1 MAQQGLF
8 TEQTSVDDL
17 LAQRNKS
24 ATDLQQTLMNNAAQG
39 ARDPA
44 KAKAVSFLGSA
55 LGRALGDSMSG
66 ADDQLNE
73 RRASLAAQESMQ
85 KDYASSATGTGA
97 EQKALA
103 ERLVQAGF
111 YQEANFVAG
120 KAKTTLVEEAA
131 TLKAEQDQIAADKKL
146 KVQKQNNNRLADR
159 VMSVMPKISE
169 SVRAGDPLAIE
180 AAYEQLKLERNA
192 KEGSDPTAADLNWS
206 RLSTISKTITKRS
219 QLDPSD
225 PTYLSP
231 AKAEE
236 ELRAAKV
243 LFGAG
248 EDSYQ
253 KQMGKEQ
260 AKTMGQLVQTAST
273 KLEQSEPTKRLIQS
287 SLQLLDSGDLYTGA
301 GAPAY
306 LGLQKVL
313 MAIGAPA
320 DVYGAAAGETF
331 RSNAMSF
338 VLKYIAQTKG
348 AISNAEMQKFEAAAM
363 GLGNTELGNRLIL
376 DLASQAVEFEQGES
390 LHMGKWFD
398 AQDGYPTPQAY
409 KAEQQNW
416 RDDNRFTP
424 KTVGEISALAAGV
437 AVVDANGQ
445 VTNGMGQDGNAL
457 DNLVDSRFLEEV
469 RTDAY

>member
-1 MAQQGLF
+1 MAVQGLF
-8 TEQTSVDDL
+8 TQGPSVDDI
-17 LAQRNKS
+17 LAKRNKS
-24 ATDLQQTLMNNAAQG
+24 QFDLQQQLMNQAAQG

-44 KAKAVSFLGSA
+44 KMRAVSLLGSS
-55 LGRALGDSMSG
+55 LGRALGG
-66 ADDQLNE
+66 AMGGQDE
-73 RRASLAAQESMQ
+73 ELAKRQAEIDAQETMQ
-85 KDYASSATGTGA
+85 QDYATSSQGTGDT
-97 EQKALA
+97 QKALA
-103 ERLVQAGF
+103 ERLMKAGF
-111 YQEANFVAG
+111 YQEAAIVSKN
-120 KAKTTLVEEAA
+120 AKTTFEEEAA
-131 TLKAEQDQIAADKKL
+131 ALKLEQEAIAAAAKL
-146 KVQKQNNNRLADR
+146 KVQKENNGRLADKIKEA
-159 VMSVMPKISE
+159 MPLISE
-169 SVRAGDPLAIE
+169 SVRNGDPLAIE
-180 AAYEQLKLERNA
+180 AAYEFIKEQRT
-192 KEGSDPTAADLNWS
+192 KEGSDPTAAEQNWTA
-206 RLSTISKTITKRS
+206 LSTISQTITNRS
-219 QLDPSD
+219 KLDPSD

-236 ELRAAKV
+236 ELRSAKV

-260 AKTMGQLVQTAST
+260 AQTMGQLLTTAST

-287 SLQLLDSGDLYTGA
+287 SLSLLDSGELYTGA
-301 GAPAY
+301 GGAAY
-306 LGLQKVL
+306 VGLQKVL

-320 DVYGAAAGETF
+320 DVYGAAAGEAF

-363 GLGNTELGNRLIL
+363 GLGNTELANRLIL

-390 LHMGKWFD
+390 LHMSKWFD

-424 KTVGEISALAAGV
+424 KTVGEIAALAAGV
-437 AVVDANGQ
+437 AVIDANGQ
-445 VTNGMGQDGNAL
+445 VTNGMGQSGNAL
-457 DNLVDSRFLEEV
+457 DNLVDSRVKSNE
-469 RTDAY
+469 TN

>member
-1 MAQQGLF
+1 MAVQGLF
-8 TEQTSVDDL
+8 TQGPSVDDI
-17 LAQRNKS
+17 LAKRNKS
-24 ATDLQQTLMNNAAQG
+24 QFDLQQQLMNQAAQG

-44 KAKAVSFLGSA
+44 KMRAVSLLGSS
-55 LGRALGDSMSG
+55 LGRALGG
-66 ADDQLNE
+66 AMGGQDE
-73 RRASLAAQESMQ
+73 ELAKRQAEIDAQETMQ
-85 KDYASSATGTGA
+85 QDYATSSQGTGDT
-97 EQKALA
+97 QKALA
-103 ERLVQAGF
+103 ERLMKAGF
-111 YQEANFVAG
+111 YQEAAIVSKN
-120 KAKTTLVEEAA
+120 AKTTFAEEAEA
-131 TLKAEQDQIAADKKL
+131 LKLEQDEIAAAAKL

-159 VMSVMPKISE
+159 VMSVMPKIAE

-192 KEGSDPTAADLNWS
+192 KEGSDPTAAEQNWTA
-206 RLSTISKTITKRS
+206 LSTISQTITNRS

-260 AKTMGQLVQTAST
+260 AQTMGQLLKTAST

-287 SLQLLDSGDLYTGA
+287 SLSLLDSGELYTGA
-301 GAPAY
+301 GSPAY

-331 RSNAMSF
+331 RSNAMNF

-409 KAEQQNW
+409 KAERQNW
-416 RDDNRFTP
+416 RDDNRFKP
-424 KTVGEISALAAGV
+424 KTVGEIAALAAGV
-437 AVVDANGQ
+437 AVVDADGQ
-445 VTNGMGQDGNAL
+445 VTNSMGQGGNAL
-457 DNLVDSRFLEEV
+457 DKLVDKRV
-469 RTDAY
+469 R

>member
-1 MAQQGLF
+1 MAYQGLF
-8 TEQTSVDDL
+8 TQGPSVDDL
-17 LAQRNKS
+17 LEQRNKR
-24 ATDLQQTLMNNAAQG
+24 ATDLQRQLMTQAGNR

-44 KAKAVSFLGSA
+44 KAQAISFLGST
-55 LGRALGDSMSG
+55 LGRALGNASG
-66 ADDQLNE
+66 GGDEQMEQREATIE
-73 RRASLAAQESMQ
+73 AQKAMQ
-85 KDYASSATGTGA
+85 QDFATSSQGTGE

-103 ERLVQAGF
+103 ERLFKANF
-111 YQEANFVAG
+111 YQEASLVA
-120 KAKTTLVEEAA
+120 KNAKSTLAEEAA
-131 TLKAEQDQIAADKKL
+131 AIKLEQDELAKADKLKL
-146 KVQKQNNNRLADR
+146 QQKSNNRLADR
-159 VMSVMPKISE
+159 VMKVMPKIAE
-169 SVRAGDPLAIE
+169 SVREGDPLAIE

-192 KEGSDPTAADLNWS
+192 KGSDPTAAEQNWTA
-206 RLSTISKTITKRS
+206 LSTLSKTITNRS

-260 AKTMGQLVQTAST
+260 AQTMGQLLTTAAT

-287 SLQLLDSGDLYTGA
+287 SLQLIDSGDLYTGA
-301 GAPAY
+301 GGQAY

-409 KAEQQNW
+409 KAEQQVW
-416 RDDNRFTP
+416 RDANRFIP
-424 KTVGEISALAAGV
+424 KTVEEIAAEAAGV
-437 AVVDANGQ
+437 AVVDASGQ
-445 VTNGMGQDGNAL
+445 VTNGMPEGGNAL
-457 DNLVDSRFLEEV
+457 QKLIDPRVRNL
-469 RTDAY
+469 

>member
-1 MAQQGLF
+1 MAYQGLF
-8 TEQTSVDDL
+8 TQGPSVDDL
-17 LAQRNKS
+17 LEQRNKR
-24 ATDLQQTLMNNAAQG
+24 ATDLQRQLMANAG
-39 ARDPA
+39 NRARDPA
-44 KAKAVSFLGSA
+44 KAQAISFLGST
-55 LGRALGDSMSG
+55 LGRALGNTSGG
-66 ADDQLNE
+66 ADAEMEKLEARNE
-73 RRASLAAQESMQ
+73 QQKAMQ
-85 KDYASSATGTGA
+85 QDFATSSQGTGE

-103 ERLVQAGF
+103 ERLFKANF
-111 YQEANFVAG
+111 YQEASLVAKNA
-120 KAKTTLVEEAA
+120 KATLAEEAA
-131 TLKAEQDQIAADKKL
+131 AIKLEQDEIAAENKL
-146 KVQKQNNNRLADR
+146 KIQKKSNKRLADR
-159 VMSVMPKISE
+159 VRKLMPKIAE
-169 SVRAGDPLAIE
+169 SVEAGDPLAIE
-180 AAYEQLKLERNA
+180 AAYEQLKLERNN
-192 KEGSDPTAADLNWS
+192 KGSDPTAAEQNWT
-206 RLSTISKTITKRS
+206 RLSEISQTITNRS

-236 ELRAAKV
+236 ELRSAKV

-260 AKTMGQLVQTAST
+260 ANTMGQLLTTAAT

-287 SLQLLDSGDLYTGA
+287 SLQLLNSGDLYTGA
-301 GAPAY
+301 GSQAY

-338 VLKYIAQTKG
+338 VLKYISQTKG

-409 KAEQQNW
+409 KAEQQVW
-416 RDDNRFTP
+416 RDANRFTP
-424 KTVGEISALAAGV
+424 KTVEEIAALAAGV
-437 AVVDANGQ
+437 AVVDADGQ
-445 VTNGMGQDGNAL
+445 VTNGMPQEGNAL
-457 DNLVDSRFLEEV
+457 LQLYVDPRFAAQAE
-469 RTDAY
+469 D

>member
-1 MAQQGLF
+1 MAYQGLF
-8 TEQTSVDDL
+8 TQGPSVDDL
-17 LAQRNKS
+17 LEQRNKR
-24 ATDLQQTLMNNAAQG
+24 ATDLQRQLMANAG
-39 ARDPA
+39 NRARDPA
-44 KAKAVSFLGSA
+44 KAQAISFLGST
-55 LGRALGDSMSG
+55 LGRALGNTSGG
-66 ADDQLNE
+66 ADAEMEKLEARNE
-73 RRASLAAQESMQ
+73 QQKAMQ
-85 KDYASSATGTGA
+85 QDFATSSQGTGE

-103 ERLVQAGF
+103 ERLFKANF
-111 YQEANFVAG
+111 YQEASLVAKNA
-120 KAKTTLVEEAA
+120 KATLAEEAA
-131 TLKAEQDQIAADKKL
+131 AIKLEQDELAKADKLKL
-146 KVQKQNNNRLADR
+146 QQKSNNRLADR
-159 VMSVMPKISE
+159 VMKVMPKIAE
-169 SVRAGDPLAIE
+169 SVREGDPLAIE

-192 KEGSDPTAADLNWS
+192 KEGSDPTAADLNWT
-206 RLSTISKTITKRS
+206 RLSSISQTITNRS
-219 QLDPSD
+219 KLDPSD

-236 ELRAAKV
+236 ELRSAKV

-260 AKTMGQLVQTAST
+260 AKTMGQLLTTAAT

-287 SLQLLDSGDLYTGA
+287 SLQLLNSGDLYTGA
-301 GAPAY
+301 GSQAY

-390 LHMGKWFD
+390 LHMSKWFD

-409 KAEQQNW
+409 KAEQQVW
-416 RDDNRFTP
+416 RDANRFTP
-424 KTVGEISALAAGV
+424 KTVEEIAAEAAGV
-437 AVVDANGQ
+437 AVVDASGQ
-445 VTNGMGQDGNAL
+445 VTNGMPEGGNAL
-457 DNLVDSRFLEEV
+457 QKLIDPRVRNL
-469 RTDAY
+469 

>member
-1 MAQQGLF
+1 MAYQGLF
-8 TEQTSVDDL
+8 TQGPSVDDL
-17 LAQRNKS
+17 LEQRNKR
-24 ATDLQQTLMNNAAQG
+24 ATDLQRQLMTQAGNR

-44 KAKAVSFLGSA
+44 KAQAISFLGST
-55 LGRALGDSMSG
+55 LGRALGNASG
-66 ADDQLNE
+66 GGDEQMEQREATIE
-73 RRASLAAQESMQ
+73 AQKAMQ
-85 KDYASSATGTGA
+85 QDFATSSQGTGE

-103 ERLVQAGF
+103 ERLFKANF
-111 YQEANFVAG
+111 YQEASLVA
-120 KAKTTLVEEAA
+120 KNAKSTLAEEAA
-131 TLKAEQDQIAADKKL
+131 AIKLEQDELAKADKLKL
-146 KVQKQNNNRLADR
+146 QQKSNNRLADR
-159 VMSVMPKISE
+159 VMKVMPKIAE
-169 SVRAGDPLAIE
+169 SVREGDPLAIE

-192 KEGSDPTAADLNWS
+192 KGSDPTAAEQNWTA
-206 RLSTISKTITKRS
+206 LSTISKTITNRS

-260 AKTMGQLVQTAST
+260 ANTMGQLLSTAAT

-301 GAPAY
+301 GSQAY

-409 KAEQQNW
+409 KAEQQVW
-416 RDDNRFTP
+416 RDANRFTP
-424 KTVGEISALAAGV
+424 KTVGEISALAANV
-437 AVVDANGQ
+437 AVVDASGQ
-445 VTNGMGQDGNAL
+445 VTNGMGQSGNAL
-457 DNLVDSRFLEEV
+457 QKLIDPRVK
-469 RTDAY
+469 

>member
-1 MAQQGLF
+1 MAMQGLF
-8 TEQTSVDDL
+8 TQGPSVQDI
-17 LAQRNKS
+17 LAKRNKS
-24 ATDLQQTLMNNAAQG
+24 QFDLQQQLMQQASQG
-39 ARDPA
+39 AREPA
-44 KAKAVSFLGSA
+44 KMRAVSLLGSS
-55 LGRALGDSMSG
+55 LGRALGG
-66 ADDQLNE
+66 AMGGQDEELE
-73 RRASLAAQESMQ
+73 KREAEIAAQESMQ
-85 KDYASSATGTGA
+85 KDYAASAQGTGA

-103 ERLVQAGF
+103 ERLIKAGF
-111 YQEANFVAG
+111 YQEANLVAG
-120 KAKTTLVEEAA
+120 NAKTTLVEEAEA
-131 TLKAEQDQIAADKKL
+131 LKAEQDQIAATKKL

-159 VMSVMPKISE
+159 VMSVMPKIAE

-192 KEGSDPTAADLNWS
+192 KEGSDPTAAEQNWTS
-206 RLSTISKTITKRS
+206 LSEISKTITNRS
-219 QLDPSD
+219 QLEPSD

-260 AKTMGQLVQTAST
+260 AQTMGKLLTTAST

-287 SLQLLDSGDLYTGA
+287 SLQLLDSGDLYTGTGSA
-301 GAPAY
+301 GY
-306 LGLQKVL
+306 YGLQKVL

-320 DVYGAAAGETF
+320 DVYGAAASESF

-390 LHMGKWFD
+390 LHMSKWFD

-424 KTVGEISALAAGV
+424 KTVGEIAALAAGV

-457 DNLVDSRFLEEV
+457 ENLVDSRFTE
-469 RTDAY
+469 

>member
-1 MAQQGLF
+1 MAYQGLF
-8 TEQTSVDDL
+8 TQGPSVDDL
-17 LAQRNKS
+17 LEQRNKR
-24 ATDLQQTLMNNAAQG
+24 ATDLQRQLMTQAGNR

-44 KAKAVSFLGSA
+44 KAQAISFLGST
-55 LGRALGDSMSG
+55 LGRALGNASG
-66 ADDQLNE
+66 GGDEQMEQREATIE
-73 RRASLAAQESMQ
+73 AQKAMQ
-85 KDYASSATGTGA
+85 QDFATSSQGTGE

-103 ERLVQAGF
+103 ERLFKANF
-111 YQEANFVAG
+111 YQEASLVA
-120 KAKTTLVEEAA
+120 KNAKSTLAEEAA
-131 TLKAEQDQIAADKKL
+131 AIKLEQDELAKADKLKL
-146 KVQKQNNNRLADR
+146 QQKSNNRLADR
-159 VMSVMPKISE
+159 VMKVMPKIAE
-169 SVRAGDPLAIE
+169 SVREGDPLAIE

-192 KEGSDPTAADLNWS
+192 KGSDPTAAEQNWTA
-206 RLSTISKTITKRS
+206 LSTLSKTITNRS

-260 AKTMGQLVQTAST
+260 AKTMGQLLTTAST

-287 SLQLLDSGDLYTGA
+287 SLQLIDSGDLYTGA
-301 GAPAY
+301 GGQAY

-320 DVYGAAAGETF
+320 DVYGAAAGESF

-409 KAEQQNW
+409 KAEQQVW
-416 RDDNRFTP
+416 RDANRFIP
-424 KTVGEISALAAGV
+424 KTVEEIAAEAAGV
-437 AVVDANGQ
+437 AVVDASGQ
-445 VTNGMGQDGNAL
+445 VTNGMPEGGNAL
-457 DNLVDSRFLEEV
+457 QKLIDPRVRNL
-469 RTDAY
+469 

>member
-1 MAQQGLF
+1 MAYQGLF
-8 TEQTSVDDL
+8 TQGPSVDDL
-17 LAQRNKS
+17 LEQRNKR
-24 ATDLQQTLMNNAAQG
+24 ATDLQRQLMTQAGNR

-44 KAKAVSFLGSA
+44 KAQAISFLGST
-55 LGRALGDSMSG
+55 LGRALGNASG
-66 ADDQLNE
+66 GGDEQMEQREATIE
-73 RRASLAAQESMQ
+73 AQKAMQ
-85 KDYASSATGTGA
+85 QDFATSSQGTGE

-103 ERLVQAGF
+103 ERLFKANF
-111 YQEANFVAG
+111 YQEASLVA
-120 KAKTTLVEEAA
+120 KNAKSTLAEEAA
-131 TLKAEQDQIAADKKL
+131 AIKLEQDELAKADKLKL
-146 KVQKQNNNRLADR
+146 QQKSNNRLADR
-159 VMSVMPKISE
+159 VMKVMPKIAE
-169 SVRAGDPLAIE
+169 SVREGDPLAIE

-192 KEGSDPTAADLNWS
+192 KGSDPTAAEQNWTA
-206 RLSTISKTITKRS
+206 LSTLSKTITNRS

-260 AKTMGQLVQTAST
+260 AQTMGQLLTTAAT

-287 SLQLLDSGDLYTGA
+287 SLQLLNSGDLYTGA
-301 GAPAY
+301 GSQAY

-409 KAEQQNW
+409 KAEQQVW
-416 RDDNRFTP
+416 RDANRFTP
-424 KTVGEISALAAGV
+424 KTVEEIAAEAAGV
-437 AVVDANGQ
+437 AVVDASGQ
-445 VTNGMGQDGNAL
+445 VTNGMPEGGNAL
-457 DNLVDSRFLEEV
+457 QKLIDPRVRNL
-469 RTDAY
+469 

>member
-1 MAQQGLF
+1 MAYQGLF
-8 TEQTSVDDL
+8 TQGPSVDDL
-17 LAQRNKS
+17 LEQRNKR
-24 ATDLQQTLMNNAAQG
+24 ATDLQRQLMTQAGNR

-44 KAKAVSFLGSA
+44 KAQAISFLGST
-55 LGRALGDSMSG
+55 LGRALGNASGG
-66 ADDQLNE
+66 ADEQME
-73 RRASLAAQESMQ
+73 QREATIEAQKAMQ
-85 KDYASSATGTGA
+85 QDFATSSQGTGE

-103 ERLVQAGF
+103 ERLFKANF
-111 YQEANFVAG
+111 YQEASLVA
-120 KAKTTLVEEAA
+120 KNAKSTLAEEAA
-131 TLKAEQDQIAADKKL
+131 AIKLEQDELAKADKLKL
-146 KVQKQNNNRLADR
+146 QQKSNNRLADR
-159 VMSVMPKISE
+159 VMKVMPKIAE
-169 SVRAGDPLAIE
+169 SVREGDPLAIE

-192 KEGSDPTAADLNWS
+192 KGSDPTAAEQNWTA
-206 RLSTISKTITKRS
+206 LSTLSKTITNRS

-260 AKTMGQLVQTAST
+260 AQTMGQLLTTAAT

-287 SLQLLDSGDLYTGA
+287 SLQLLNSGDLYTGA
-301 GAPAY
+301 GSQAY

-320 DVYGAAAGETF
+320 DVYGAAAGESF

-409 KAEQQNW
+409 KAEQQVW
-416 RDDNRFTP
+416 RDANRFIP
-424 KTVGEISALAAGV
+424 KTVEEIAAEAAGV
-437 AVVDANGQ
+437 AVVDASGQ
-445 VTNGMGQDGNAL
+445 VTNGMPEGGNAL
-457 DNLVDSRFLEEV
+457 QKLIDPRVRNL
-469 RTDAY
+469 

>member
-1 MAQQGLF
+1 MAYQGLF
-8 TEQTSVDDL
+8 TQGPSVDDL
-17 LAQRNKS
+17 LEQRNKR
-24 ATDLQQTLMNNAAQG
+24 ATDLQRQLMTQAGNR

-44 KAKAVSFLGSA
+44 KAQAISFLGST
-55 LGRALGDSMSG
+55 LGRALGNTSGG
-66 ADDQLNE
+66 ADAEMEKLEARNE
-73 RRASLAAQESMQ
+73 QQKAMQ
-85 KDYASSATGTGA
+85 QDFATSSQGTGE

-103 ERLVQAGF
+103 ERLFKANF
-111 YQEANFVAG
+111 YQEASLVAKNA
-120 KAKTTLVEEAA
+120 KATLAEEAA
-131 TLKAEQDQIAADKKL
+131 AIKLEQDELAKADKLKL
-146 KVQKQNNNRLADR
+146 QQKSNNRLADR
-159 VMSVMPKISE
+159 VMKVMPKIAE
-169 SVRAGDPLAIE
+169 SVREGDPLAIE

-192 KEGSDPTAADLNWS
+192 KEGSDPTAADLNWT
-206 RLSTISKTITKRS
+206 RLSSISQTITNRS
-219 QLDPSD
+219 KLDPSD

-236 ELRAAKV
+236 ELRSAKV

-260 AKTMGQLVQTAST
+260 AKTMGQLLTTAAT

-287 SLQLLDSGDLYTGA
+287 SLQLLNSGDLYTGA
-301 GAPAY
+301 GSQAY

-390 LHMGKWFD
+390 LHMSKWFD

-409 KAEQQNW
+409 KAEQQVW
-416 RDDNRFTP
+416 RDANRFTP
-424 KTVGEISALAAGV
+424 KTVEEIAAEAAGV
-437 AVVDANGQ
+437 AVVDASGQ
-445 VTNGMGQDGNAL
+445 VTNGMPEGGNAL
-457 DNLVDSRFLEEV
+457 QKLIDPRVRNL
-469 RTDAY
+469 

>member
-44 KAKAVSFLGSA
+44 KAKAVSFLGSS

-192 KEGSDPTAADLNWS
+192 KEGSDPTAADLNWT
-206 RLSTISKTITKRS
+206 RLSTISKTITNRS

-260 AKTMGQLVQTAST
+260 AKTMGQLLTTAST

-287 SLQLLDSGDLYTGA
+287 SLQLLDSGDLYTGTGSA
-301 GAPAY
+301 GY
-306 LGLQKVL
+306 YGLQKVL

-320 DVYGAAAGETF
+320 DVYGAAASESF

-363 GLGNTELGNRLIL
+363 GLGNTELGNRLII

-390 LHMGKWFD
+390 LHMSKWFD

-424 KTVGEISALAAGV
+424 KTVGEIAALAAGV
-437 AVVDANGQ
+437 AVVDNDGQ
-445 VTNGMGQDGNAL
+445 VTNGMPQGGNAL
-457 DNLVDSRFLEEV
+457 LQLSVDPRFAVPAE
-469 RTDAY
+469 D

>member
-1 MAQQGLF
+1 MAVQGLF
-8 TEQTSVDDL
+8 TQGPSVDDI
-17 LAQRNKS
+17 LAKRNKS
-24 ATDLQQTLMNNAAQG
+24 QFDLQQQLMNQAAQG

-44 KAKAVSFLGSA
+44 KMRAVSLLGSS
-55 LGRALGDSMSG
+55 LGRALGG
-66 ADDQLNE
+66 AMGGQDE
-73 RRASLAAQESMQ
+73 ELAKRQAEIDAQETMQ
-85 KDYASSATGTGA
+85 QDYATSSQGTGDT
-97 EQKALA
+97 QKALA
-103 ERLVQAGF
+103 ERLMKAGF
-111 YQEANFVAG
+111 YQEAAIVSKN
-120 KAKTTLVEEAA
+120 AKTTFEEEAA
-131 TLKAEQDQIAADKKL
+131 ALKLEQDEAAAAAKL

-159 VMSVMPKISE
+159 VMSVMPKIAE
-169 SVRAGDPLAIE
+169 SVRSGDPLAIE
-180 AAYEQLKLERNA
+180 AAYEQLKLERNT
-192 KEGSDPTAADLNWS
+192 KEGSDPTAAEQNWTA
-206 RLSTISKTITKRS
+206 LSTISQTITNRS
-219 QLDPSD
+219 KLDPSD

-236 ELRAAKV
+236 ELRSAKV

-260 AKTMGQLVQTAST
+260 AQTMGQLLKTAST

-287 SLQLLDSGDLYTGA
+287 SLSLLDSGHLYTGA
-301 GAPAY
+301 GSPAY

-331 RSNAMSF
+331 RSNAMNF

-363 GLGNTELGNRLIL
+363 GLGNTELANRLIL

-409 KAEQQNW
+409 KAERQNW
-416 RDDNRFTP
+416 RDDNRFKP
-424 KTVGEISALAAGV
+424 KTVGEIAALAAGV
-437 AVVDANGQ
+437 AVVDADGQ
-445 VTNGMGQDGNAL
+445 VTNGMGQGGNAL
-457 DNLVDSRFLEEV
+457 DKLVDKRVKSNE
-469 RTDAY
+469 TN

>member
-1 MAQQGLF
+1 
-8 TEQTSVDDL
+8 
-17 LAQRNKS
+17 
-24 ATDLQQTLMNNAAQG
+24 MNQAAQG

-44 KAKAVSFLGSA
+44 KMRAVSLLGSS
-55 LGRALGDSMSG
+55 LGRALGG
-66 ADDQLNE
+66 AMGGQDE
-73 RRASLAAQESMQ
+73 ELAKRQAEIDAQETMQ
-85 KDYASSATGTGA
+85 QDYATSSQGTGDT
-97 EQKALA
+97 QKALA
-103 ERLVQAGF
+103 ERLMKAGF
-111 YQEANFVAG
+111 YQEAAIVSKN
-120 KAKTTLVEEAA
+120 AKTTFEEEAA
-131 TLKAEQDQIAADKKL
+131 ALKLEQDAIAAAAKL
-146 KVQKQNNNRLADR
+146 KVQKENNGRLADKIKEA
-159 VMSVMPKISE
+159 MPLISE
-169 SVRAGDPLAIE
+169 SVRNGDPLAIE
-180 AAYEQLKLERNA
+180 AAYEFIKEQRT
-192 KEGSDPTAADLNWS
+192 KEGSDPTAAEQNWTA
-206 RLSTISKTITKRS
+206 LSTISQTITNRS
-219 QLDPSD
+219 KLDPSD

-260 AKTMGQLVQTAST
+260 AQTMGQLLTTAST

-287 SLQLLDSGDLYTGA
+287 SLSLLDSGELYTGA
-301 GAPAY
+301 GSPAY

-331 RSNAMSF
+331 RSNAMNF

-424 KTVGEISALAAGV
+424 KTVGEIAALAAGV

-445 VTNGMGQDGNAL
+445 VTNGMGQGGNAL
-457 DNLVDSRFLEEV
+457 DNLVDSRVKSNE
-469 RTDAY
+469 TN

>member
-1 MAQQGLF
+1 MAYQGLF
-8 TEQTSVDDL
+8 TQGPSVDDL
-17 LAQRNKS
+17 LEQRNKR
-24 ATDLQQTLMNNAAQG
+24 ATDLQRQLMTQAGNR

-44 KAKAVSFLGSA
+44 KAQAISFLGST
-55 LGRALGDSMSG
+55 LGRALGNASG
-66 ADDQLNE
+66 GGDEQMEQREATIE
-73 RRASLAAQESMQ
+73 AQKAMQ
-85 KDYASSATGTGA
+85 QDFATSSQGTGE

-103 ERLVQAGF
+103 ERLFKANF
-111 YQEANFVAG
+111 YQEASLVA
-120 KAKTTLVEEAA
+120 KNAKSTLAEEAA
-131 TLKAEQDQIAADKKL
+131 AIKLEQDELAKADKLKL
-146 KVQKQNNNRLADR
+146 QQKSNNRLADR
-159 VMSVMPKISE
+159 VMKVMPKIAE
-169 SVRAGDPLAIE
+169 SVREGDPLAIE

-192 KEGSDPTAADLNWS
+192 KGSDPTAAEQNWTA
-206 RLSTISKTITKRS
+206 LSTLSKTITNRS

-260 AKTMGQLVQTAST
+260 AQTMGQLLTTAAT

-287 SLQLLDSGDLYTGA
+287 SLQLIDSGDLYTGA
-301 GAPAY
+301 GGQAY

-320 DVYGAAAGETF
+320 DVYGAAAGESF

-409 KAEQQNW
+409 KAEQQVW
-416 RDDNRFTP
+416 RDANRFIP
-424 KTVGEISALAAGV
+424 KTVEEIAAEAAGV
-437 AVVDANGQ
+437 AVVDASGQ
-445 VTNGMGQDGNAL
+445 VTNGMPEGGNAL
-457 DNLVDSRFLEEV
+457 QKLIDPRVRNL
-469 RTDAY
+469 

>member
-1 MAQQGLF
+1 MAYQGLF
-8 TEQTSVDDL
+8 TQGPSVDDL
-17 LAQRNKS
+17 LEQRNKR
-24 ATDLQQTLMNNAAQG
+24 ATDLQRQLMTQAGNR

-44 KAKAVSFLGSA
+44 KAQAISFLGST
-55 LGRALGDSMSG
+55 LGRALGNASGG
-66 ADDQLNE
+66 ADEQME
-73 RRASLAAQESMQ
+73 QREATIEAQKAMQ
-85 KDYASSATGTGA
+85 QDFATSSQGTGE

-103 ERLVQAGF
+103 ERLFKANF
-111 YQEANFVAG
+111 YQEASLVA
-120 KAKTTLVEEAA
+120 KNAKSTLAEEAA
-131 TLKAEQDQIAADKKL
+131 AIKLEQDELAKADKLKL
-146 KVQKQNNNRLADR
+146 QQKSNNRLADR
-159 VMSVMPKISE
+159 VMKVMPKIAE
-169 SVRAGDPLAIE
+169 SVREGDPLAIE

-192 KEGSDPTAADLNWS
+192 KGSDPTAAEQNWTA
-206 RLSTISKTITKRS
+206 LSTLSKTITNRS

-260 AKTMGQLVQTAST
+260 AQTMGQLLTTAAT

-287 SLQLLDSGDLYTGA
+287 SLQLLNSGDLYTGA
-301 GAPAY
+301 GSQAY

-320 DVYGAAAGETF
+320 DVYGAAAGESF

-409 KAEQQNW
+409 KAEQQVW
-416 RDDNRFTP
+416 RDANRFTP
-424 KTVGEISALAAGV
+424 KTVEEIAAEAAGV
-437 AVVDANGQ
+437 AVVDASGQ
-445 VTNGMGQDGNAL
+445 VTNGMPEGGNAL
-457 DNLVDSRFLEEV
+457 QKLIDPRVRNL
-469 RTDAY
+469 

>member
-1 MAQQGLF
+1 MAYQGLF
-8 TEQTSVDDL
+8 TQGPSVDDL
-17 LAQRNKS
+17 LEQRNKR
-24 ATDLQQTLMNNAAQG
+24 ATDLQRQLMTQAGNR

-44 KAKAVSFLGSA
+44 KAQAISFLGST
-55 LGRALGDSMSG
+55 LGRALGNASGG
-66 ADDQLNE
+66 ADEQME
-73 RRASLAAQESMQ
+73 QREATIEAQKAMQ
-85 KDYASSATGTGA
+85 QDFATSSQGTGE

-103 ERLVQAGF
+103 ERLFKANF
-111 YQEANFVAG
+111 YQEASLVA
-120 KAKTTLVEEAA
+120 KNAKSTLAEEAA
-131 TLKAEQDQIAADKKL
+131 AIKLEQDELAKADKLKL
-146 KVQKQNNNRLADR
+146 QQKSNNRLADR
-159 VMSVMPKISE
+159 VMKVMPKIAE
-169 SVRAGDPLAIE
+169 SVREGDPLAIE

-192 KEGSDPTAADLNWS
+192 KGSDPTAAEQNWTA
-206 RLSTISKTITKRS
+206 LSTLSKTITNRS

-260 AKTMGQLVQTAST
+260 AQTMGQLLTTAAT

-287 SLQLLDSGDLYTGA
+287 SLQLLNSGDLYTGA
-301 GAPAY
+301 GSQAY

-409 KAEQQNW
+409 KAEQQVW
-416 RDDNRFTP
+416 RDANRFIP
-424 KTVGEISALAAGV
+424 KTVEEIAAEAAGV
-437 AVVDANGQ
+437 AVVDASGQ
-445 VTNGMGQDGNAL
+445 VTNGMPEGGNAL
-457 DNLVDSRFLEEV
+457 QKLIDPRVRNL
-469 RTDAY
+469 

>member
-1 MAQQGLF
+1 MAYQGLF
-8 TEQTSVDDL
+8 TQGPSVDDL
-17 LAQRNKS
+17 LEQRNKR
-24 ATDLQQTLMNNAAQG
+24 ATDLQRQLMTQAGNR

-44 KAKAVSFLGSA
+44 KAQAISFLGST
-55 LGRALGDSMSG
+55 LGRALGNASG
-66 ADDQLNE
+66 GGDEQMEQREATIE
-73 RRASLAAQESMQ
+73 AQKAMQ
-85 KDYASSATGTGA
+85 QDFATSSQGTGE

-103 ERLVQAGF
+103 ERLFKANF
-111 YQEANFVAG
+111 YQEASLVA
-120 KAKTTLVEEAA
+120 KNAKSTLAEEAA
-131 TLKAEQDQIAADKKL
+131 AIKLEQDELAKADKLKL
-146 KVQKQNNNRLADR
+146 QQKSNNRLADR
-159 VMSVMPKISE
+159 VMKVMPKIAE
-169 SVRAGDPLAIE
+169 SVREGDPLAIE

-192 KEGSDPTAADLNWS
+192 KGSDPTAAEQNWTA
-206 RLSTISKTITKRS
+206 LSTLSKTITNRS

-260 AKTMGQLVQTAST
+260 AQTMGQLLTTAAT

-287 SLQLLDSGDLYTGA
+287 SLQLIDSGDLYTGA
-301 GAPAY
+301 GGQAY

-320 DVYGAAAGETF
+320 DVYGAAAGESF

-409 KAEQQNW
+409 KAEQQVW
-416 RDDNRFTP
+416 RDANRFTP
-424 KTVGEISALAAGV
+424 KTVEEIAAEAAGV
-437 AVVDANGQ
+437 AVVDASGQ
-445 VTNGMGQDGNAL
+445 VTNGMPEGGNAL
-457 DNLVDSRFLEEV
+457 QKLIDPRVRNL
-469 RTDAY
+469 

>member
-1 MAQQGLF
+1 MAMQGLF
-8 TEQTSVDDL
+8 TQGPSVQDI
-17 LAQRNKS
+17 LAKRNKS
-24 ATDLQQTLMNNAAQG
+24 QFDLQQQLMNQAAQG

-44 KAKAVSFLGSA
+44 KMRAVSLLGSS
-55 LGRALGDSMSG
+55 LGRALGG
-66 ADDQLNE
+66 AMGGQDE
-73 RRASLAAQESMQ
+73 ELAKRQAEIDAQETMQ
-85 KDYASSATGTGA
+85 QDYATSSQGTGDT
-97 EQKALA
+97 QKALA
-103 ERLVQAGF
+103 ERLMKAGF
-111 YQEANFVAG
+111 YQEAAIVSKN
-120 KAKTTLVEEAA
+120 AKTTFEEEAA
-131 TLKAEQDQIAADKKL
+131 ALKLEQDAIAAAAKL
-146 KVQKQNNNRLADR
+146 KVQKENNGRLADKIKEA
-159 VMSVMPKISE
+159 MPLISE
-169 SVRAGDPLAIE
+169 SVRNGDPLAIE
-180 AAYEQLKLERNA
+180 AAYEFIKEQRT
-192 KEGSDPTAADLNWS
+192 KEGSDPTAAEQNWTA
-206 RLSTISKTITKRS
+206 LSTISQTITNRS
-219 QLDPSD
+219 KLDPSD

-260 AKTMGQLVQTAST
+260 AQTMGQLLTTAST

-287 SLQLLDSGDLYTGA
+287 SLSLLDSGELYTGA
-301 GAPAY
+301 GSPAY

-331 RSNAMSF
+331 RSNAMNF

-424 KTVGEISALAAGV
+424 KTVGEIAALAAGV

-445 VTNGMGQDGNAL
+445 VTNSMGQGGNAL
-457 DNLVDSRFLEEV
+457 DNLVDKRFPKP
-469 RTDAY
+469 